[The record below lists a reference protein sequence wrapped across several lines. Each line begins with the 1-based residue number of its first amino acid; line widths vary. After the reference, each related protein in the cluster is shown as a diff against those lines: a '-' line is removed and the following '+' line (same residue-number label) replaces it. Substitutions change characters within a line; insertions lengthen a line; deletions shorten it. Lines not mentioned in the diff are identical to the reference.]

1 MAQPEPLPERV
12 TVGEW
17 RQTLQRSN
25 LKFEYHDGYLV
36 AMSGGTV
43 DHADIGFNTVAAL
56 RRALRG
62 STCHAHGSDAAVRVQ
77 PTEYRFCDA
86 VISCSPEDRGNAHE
100 IQTPRVVVEVLSPS
114 TEREDRTAKYTLA
127 RSCPSVDT
135 YVLIWTRYQCVEVYD
150 RGEPAW
156 CQRIFWPGQ
165 EAELPR
171 LGIRVPLADLY
182 TETSVPL
189 NPQDSGQ

>member
-12 TVGEW
+12 TVEEW
-17 RQTLQRSN
+17 RQILKKSN

-43 DHADIGFNTVAAL
+43 DHADIGFNAVAAL

-62 STCHAHGSDAAVRVQ
+62 SGCHAHGSDAAVRFQ
-77 PTEYRFCDA
+77 ATEYRFCDA
-86 VISCSPEDRGNAHE
+86 VVSCNPQDRGAAQE

-114 TEREDRTAKYTLA
+114 TEREDRTARYTLA
-127 RSCPSVDT
+127 RSCPSVDA

-150 RGEPAW
+150 RAEPSW
-156 CQRIFWPGQ
+156 TQRIYWPEQ
-165 EAELPR
+165 EAELPS
-171 LGIRVPLADLY
+171 LGIRLSLSDLY
-182 TETSVPL
+182 AETSVPRD
-189 NPQDSGQ
+189 PQDASG

>member
-12 TVGEW
+12 TVEEW
-17 RQTLQRSN
+17 RQILQRSN
-25 LKFEYHDGYLV
+25 LKFEYHDGCLV

-43 DHADIGFNTVAAL
+43 DQADIGFNTVAAL

-62 STCHAHGSDAAVRVQ
+62 SNCHAHGSDAAVRFQ

-86 VISCSPEDRGNAHE
+86 VVSCNPQDRGTAQE
-100 IQTPRVVVEVLSPS
+100 VQTPRVVVEVLSPS

-127 RSCPSVDT
+127 RSCPSVET

-150 RGEPAW
+150 RAEPSW
-156 CQRIFWPGQ
+156 TQRIYWPGQ
-165 EAELPR
+165 EAELPSLGVR
-171 LGIRVPLADLY
+171 LPLADLY
-182 TETSVPL
+182 AETSVPL
-189 NPQDSGQ
+189 DPQDAGR